1 MISNACTIASLERT
15 QTFYALHSSA
25 ACNIHKIHK
34 TMYGIHSD
42 LSFHIFSLHGLTILS
57 AIIWRSLFH
66 TFHCTCLQF
75 RLDRQILRWIYE
87 QHLASNIGGLH
98 LHPRDIQCTVGNDS
112 VDLFFKFCVE
122 VLQCCRGADL
132 KWWE

>member
-1 MISNACTIASLERT
+1 MHAPPHHLKGHRLSMLFIRQQLATSTS
-15 QTFYALHSSA
+15 
-25 ACNIHKIHK
+25 HK

-75 RLDRQILRWIYE
+75 RLDRQIFHWIYE

-98 LHPRDIQCTVGNDS
+98 LYPRDIQCTVGNDS
-112 VDLFFKFCVE
+112 VDIFFKFRVE

-132 KWWE
+132 SKWWE